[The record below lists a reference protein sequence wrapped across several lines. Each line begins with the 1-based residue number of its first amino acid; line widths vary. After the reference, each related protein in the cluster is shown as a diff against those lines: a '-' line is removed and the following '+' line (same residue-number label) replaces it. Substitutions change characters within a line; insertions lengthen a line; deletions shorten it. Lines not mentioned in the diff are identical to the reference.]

1 MAKRIERID
10 VLNEPYR
17 PILSIPKEKIDE
29 LFSLINAMDT
39 QQIKQYTIIN
49 SINLNVEQ
57 SVSGDSLMH
66 KVILLDNSL
75 KKEFHSGF

>member
-29 LFSLINAMDT
+29 LFSLINTMDT

-49 SINLNVEQ
+49 SIN
-57 SVSGDSLMH
+57 
-66 KVILLDNSL
+66 
-75 KKEFHSGF
+75 